1 MKKGKSKEPKEI
13 ILPADVAESYRF
25 SYELTYDE
33 AYRTFSLLAFK
44 RSRKFQLIAG
54 IALTAAI
61 VLMLVLF
68 ALDTAK
74 VMNFFL
80 AIVGIVLL
88 FYLIYFP
95 VLKARKG
102 ARAVAKAKGTYRV
115 AITDTGTISLPHAK
129 PIDLDGDKDA
139 RAIETDDLFVIRP
152 DYAHTFCIPKR
163 VMKEKEIYGVREIL
177 SAYITF
183 TRVEGKK

>member
-13 ILPADVAESYRF
+13 ILPEDVAESYRF
-25 SYELTYDE
+25 SYDLTYDE
-33 AYRTFSLLAFK
+33 AYRAFSLLAFK
-44 RSRKFQLIAG
+44 RSGKFRLIAG
-54 IALTAAI
+54 IILTAAA

-68 ALDTAK
+68 AMDNTK
-74 VMNFFL
+74 VMDLFL
-80 AIVGIVLL
+80 AVIAILLL

-102 ARAVAKAKGTYRV
+102 ARAVERAKGTYRV
-115 AITDTGTISLPHAK
+115 AITDTGTISLPHEK
-129 PIDLDGDKDA
+129 PINLDGDKDA

-152 DYAHTFCIPKR
+152 DSYHTFCIPKR

-177 SAYITF
+177 AAYISGT
-183 TRVEGKK
+183 KA

>member
-13 ILPADVAESYRF
+13 ILPEDVAGSYRF
-25 SYELTYDE
+25 SYDLTYDE
-33 AYRTFSLLAFK
+33 AYKAFSLLAFK
-44 RSRKFQLIAG
+44 RSNKFRLIAG
-54 IALTAAI
+54 IVLTAAA

-68 ALDTAK
+68 ALDNAK
-74 VMNFFL
+74 VMDLFL
-80 AIVGIVLL
+80 AIIAILLL

-102 ARAVAKAKGTYRV
+102 ARAVKKAKGTYRV

-129 PIDLDGDKDA
+129 PINLQSDKDS
-139 RAIETDDLFVIRP
+139 RAIETDELFVIRP
-152 DYAHTFCIPKR
+152 DSSHTFCIPKR

-177 SAYITF
+177 SAYITY
-183 TRVEGKK
+183 TKV